1 MGETTADRDK
11 FDVGAD
17 LALLAACN
25 HSIVTYGTFGL
36 WGALLSGG
44 VTIMSTQAVE
54 LRDLVKKANLNNFVF
69 VNEKEDCQSYEAAVK
84 SAIEITKEI

>member
-1 MGETTADRDK
+1 M

-44 VTIMSTQAVE
+44 ATIMSTQAVV
-54 LRDLVKKANLNNFVF
+54 LRDLVERADLKNFVF
-69 VNEKEDCQSYEAAVK
+69 VDEKEDWQSYEGAVK
-84 SAIEITKEI
+84 SAIEITNEI